1 MKNVALKGQSVVLA
15 PVLFQGMALAGSL
28 ASAKF
33 LFSLHIHFPF
43 PFQKLPLVLK
53 IARVSF

>member
-1 MKNVALKGQSVVLA
+1 MKNVALKGQSVVPA

-43 PFQKLPLVLK
+43 QKLPLVLK